1 MKVYIGK
8 NEAPEEFKRITEPG
22 ILNYVADDS
31 ECEIIVLD
39 GVLKKMP
46 IDNVANYLMLAR
58 KKLRLN
64 GVLTVKDLDFDI
76 LSYIHQRNSDLASIN
91 KAIFQNGSIESVFN
105 FEYILQILSNNMG
118 LELQVKNLEGLD
130 FILTF
135 RRVS

>member
-1 MKVYIGK
+1 MKIYIGK
-8 NEAPEEFKRITEPG
+8 NEVPEEFKKISEPG

-39 GVLKKMP
+39 GVLKKMS
-46 IDNVANYLMLAR
+46 IDNIPNYLLLAR

-64 GVLTVKDLDFDI
+64 GILTVKDLDFDI
-76 LSYIHQRNSDLASIN
+76 ASYVHQKNSDLAGIN
-91 KAIFQNGSIESVFN
+91 KAIFQNGAVESVFN
-105 FEYILQILSNNMG
+105 FEYILQILTNNTG
-118 LELQVKNLEGLD
+118 LELQVKNIEGLD